1 MLYAH
6 RFFRTKESAEAF
18 RCKHHGALY
27 SNEPGSRT
35 KQSYQ
40 IEAAMAELNEEQRK
54 LHPYCVA
61 WNVVDG
67 GPIKPD
73 KTEAEH

>member
-6 RFFRTKESAEAF
+6 RFFKTKEIAEAF
-18 RCKHHGALY
+18 RHKHHGTLY

-35 KQSYQ
+35 KQSYY
-40 IEAAMAELNEEQRK
+40 IEAVMAEMNEEQQK

-61 WNVVDG
+61 WNVVDS
-67 GPIKPD
+67 GPIRPYE
-73 KTEAEH
+73 TESED